1 MFHSLRLS
9 LAGLLLL
16 VLLMLVNAQVSKEPQ
31 GPRDA
36 SKDQKPRPTTSR
48 DQALKGAKL
57 AEPDPAAVERRNMAV
72 SLLTSLADDARSFR
86 DQKLRARVLAR
97 TADALWTTEPDRSRD
112 LFRRAWDAAETGDAE
127 AARQAAEDARRQ
139 QQQSGVVMR
148 RGSRDMRSEVLR
160 IISKRDRKLAEEFLA
175 KLEEAAEREAKEAAA
190 DANRRR
196 PDDQWSAPAAQA
208 KRLALARALLQDGDV
223 ERAMQFAGPVLDQVN
238 KDTIGFL
245 AELRPQNAPAAD
257 AAFASLLARAALDS
271 ASDAN
276 TVSGLSSYAFT
287 PKLYITF
294 SPDGGSYAN
303 QSGPMTGPPD
313 LSPGLRSEFFKTA
326 TGILLRPLPPPDQ
339 DFTTSGR
346 TGKFMVIKRLLPL
359 YEQYEPEQA
368 ALLRTHLTALASG
381 LPEPDIAEGNRAIDR
396 GIVPDNPDMDALKT
410 MQNRLDH
417 AKTSEERDGIY
428 TDVAAAL
435 AAKGDPQA
443 RDLVSKIED
452 SELRNRALAY
462 IDFELLRDAFQK
474 KDIATLVRIAR
485 TGELTHIQRA
495 WGYAQAAR
503 LVTEKD
509 AARAVDYLQEAA
521 AEARRIDG
529 SDPDRAR
536 GLIAVASGFARTD
549 RVRAWEIVS
558 EAVKA
563 ANGAP
568 GFTGDDGSLS
578 ARLQTKNMAVATNA
592 SADDFNVAGVFQ
604 SLAGDDLYRSIELA
618 KTFSAETARAN
629 ATIATALVL
638 AWVLMK
644 GDAFKGQLH

>member
-1 MFHSLRLS
+1 MFHRPRLS

-16 VLLMLVNAQVSKEPQ
+16 APLMLVNAQASKEPQ
-31 GPRDA
+31 A
-36 SKDQKPRPTTSR
+36 SKDQPKDQKSKPTASK

-57 AEPDPAAVERRNMAV
+57 AELDPAAVERRNMAV

-97 TADALWTTEPDRSRD
+97 TADALWTTELDRSRD
-112 LFRRAWDAAETGDAE
+112 LFRRAWDAAEIGD
-127 AARQAAEDARRQ
+127 AEDARHADEEVRAQ
-139 QQQSGVVMR
+139 QPQPGVVLR
-148 RGSRDMRSEVLR
+148 RGRGREMRSEVLR

-175 KLEEAAEREAKEAAA
+175 KLEEAAEREAKDAAA

-208 KRLALARALLQDGDV
+208 KRLALARALLQDGDID
-223 ERAMQFAGPVLDQVN
+223 RAMQFAGPVLNQVN

-294 SPDGGSYAN
+294 SPDGGSYVN
-303 QSGPMTGPPD
+303 QSGPLTGPPD
-313 LSPGLRSEFFKTA
+313 LSPALRAAFFTTA
-326 TGILLRPLPPPDQ
+326 SGILMRPLPPPDQ
-339 DFTTSGR
+339 DTSTSGR
-346 TGKFMVIKRLLPL
+346 VGKFMVIKRLLPL

-417 AKTSEERDGIY
+417 TKTSAERDGIY

-435 AAKGDPQA
+435 ANKGDPQA

-452 SELRNRALAY
+452 SELRNRVLAY

-474 KDIATLVRIAR
+474 KDVATLVRIAR
-485 TGELTHIQRA
+485 TGELTHIQRT

-503 LVTEKD
+503 LVTDKD
-509 AARAVDYLQEAA
+509 AARAIDYLQEAA

-536 GLIAVASGFARTD
+536 GLIAVASGFARAD

-568 GFTGDDGSLS
+568 TFTGDEGSLS
-578 ARLQTKNMAVATNA
+578 AMLMTKNMGVSTIA
-592 SADDFNVAGVFQ
+592 SAEDFNVAGVFQ

-618 KTFSAETARAN
+618 KTFSADTARAN
-629 ATIATALVL
+629 ATIATARAVL
-638 AWVLMK
+638 EPK
-644 GDAFKGQLH
+644 QPEKQ

>member
-1 MFHSLRLS
+1 MFHRLRLS
-9 LAGLLLL
+9 RAGLLLL
-16 VLLMLVNAQVSKEPQ
+16 VPLLLVNAQVSKEPQ
-31 GPRDA
+31 SPKDT
-36 SKDQKPRPTTSR
+36 SKDRKPGPTTSR
-48 DQALKGAKL
+48 DRALKGAKL

-97 TADALWTTEPDRSRD
+97 TADALWTTEPERSRD
-112 LFRRAWDAAETGDAE
+112 LFRRAWEAAEIGDAE
-127 AARQAAEDARRQ
+127 AARLAADDARRQ
-139 QQQSGVVMR
+139 QQQSGVVVR
-148 RGSRDMRSEVLR
+148 RGFRDMRSEVLR
-160 IISKRDRKLAEEFLA
+160 IMAKRDRKLTEEYLA
-175 KLEEAAEREAKEAAA
+175 RLEEAAEREAKETA
-190 DANRRR
+190 DGANRSR

-208 KRLALARALLQDGDV
+208 KRLALARALLQEGDV
-223 ERAMQFAGPVLDQVN
+223 ERAMQFAGPVLVQIN

-245 AELRPQNAPAAD
+245 SELRQKNAPAAD
-257 AAFASLLARAALDS
+257 AAFSSLLARAARDP

-276 TVSGLSSYAFT
+276 DVSGLSSYAFT
-287 PKLYITF
+287 PLLYVTF
-294 SPDGGSYAN
+294 SKDGGSYAN

-313 LSPGLRSEFFKTA
+313 LSPQLRAEFFRTA
-326 TGILLRPLPPPDQ
+326 TGILMRPLPPPDQ
-339 DFTTSGR
+339 DFTSSGR
-346 TGKFMVIKRLLPL
+346 TGKLMVIKRLMPL

-368 ALLRTHLTALASG
+368 ALLRTHLSALASG

-435 AAKGDPQA
+435 AGKGDPQA
-443 RDLVSKIED
+443 RVLVGKIED
-452 SELRNRALAY
+452 SESRNKALAY
-462 IDFELLRDAFQK
+462 IDFELLRSAFQK
-474 KDIATLVRIAR
+474 KDAAELVRIAR

-503 LVTEKD
+503 LVTAAD

-549 RVRAWEIVS
+549 RVRAWEVVG

-568 GFTGDDGSLS
+568 GFTGDDGMLS
-578 ARLQTKNMAVATNA
+578 ARLQTKNMTVATNA
-592 SADDFNVAGVFQ
+592 AAGDFNVAGLFQ
-604 SLAGDDLYRSIELA
+604 ALAGDDLYRSIGLA

-629 ATIATALVL
+629 ATIATARSVL
-638 AWVLMK
+638 EPKQNESPRVN
-644 GDAFKGQLH
+644 

>member
-9 LAGLLLL
+9 LAGLLLFTPL
-16 VLLMLVNAQVSKEPQ
+16 VLVNAQAAKEPQ
-31 GPRDA
+31 APADQT
-36 SKDQKPRPTTSR
+36 KDQKSKPTASK

-86 DQKLRARVLAR
+86 DQRLRARVLAR
-97 TADALWTTEPDRSRD
+97 TGDALWTTEPERARD
-112 LFRRAWDAAETGDAE
+112 LFRRAWEAAETGDADT
-127 AARQAAEDARRQ
+127 ARQAAEDTRRQ
-139 QQQSGVVMR
+139 QQSGGVIR
-148 RGSRDMRSEVLR
+148 RGVRDMRSEVLR

-190 DANRRR
+190 DANRRN
-196 PDDQWSAPAAQA
+196 PGDQWSAPAAQA

-223 ERAMQFAGPVLDQVN
+223 ERAIQFAGPVLDQVN

-245 AELRPQNAPAAD
+245 SELRPLNAPAAD
-257 AAFASLLARAALDS
+257 AAYSSLLARAARDT

-287 PKLYITF
+287 PLLYITF
-294 SPDGGSYAN
+294 STDGGSYAN
-303 QSGPMTGPPD
+303 QSGPLAAPPD
-313 LSPGLRSEFFKTA
+313 LPAALRSEFFRTA

-339 DFTTSGR
+339 DFSTSGR
-346 TGKFMVIKRLLPL
+346 AGKFMVIKRLLPL

-368 ALLRTHLTALASG
+368 ALLRTHLAALSSN
-381 LPEPDIAEGNRAIDR
+381 LPDPEIAAGNRAIDR

-417 AKTSEERDGIY
+417 AKTSAERDEIY
-428 TDVAAAL
+428 VDVAAAL
-435 AAKGDPQA
+435 AGKGDPQA
-443 RDLVSKIED
+443 RDPVSKVED
-452 SELRNRALAY
+452 SELRNKALAY

-474 KDIATLVRIAR
+474 KDIANLVRIAKS
-485 TGELTHIQRA
+485 GELTHIQRA

-503 LVTEKD
+503 LATEKD

-536 GLIAVASGFARTD
+536 GLLAVASGFARTD
-549 RVRAWEIVS
+549 RVRAWEAVS

-568 GFTGDDGSLS
+568 AFSGDDGFLS
-578 ARLQTKNMAVATNA
+578 ARLQTRNMGVATSA

-604 SLAGDDLYRSIELA
+604 SLAGDDLYRSVELA
-618 KTFSAETARAN
+618 KTFSADTARAN
-629 ATIATALVL
+629 AIIATARAILEP
-638 AWVLMK
+638 K
-644 GDAFKGQLH
+644 KP